1 MSKTP
6 TLDRLKS
13 LRLYGMV
20 AAWTDL
26 IAQGEVM
33 AQRYHL

>member
-1 MSKTP
+1 MSKTA
-6 TLDRLKS
+6 TLDHLKS

-26 IAQGEVM
+26 IAQG
-33 AQRYHL
+33 